1 MAPSFLVMINV
12 FLLFQ
17 LYNAYISF
25 NHFCPT
31 KLRKQIIPRI
41 DVVASLSSADVV
53 YDTNVSLKRFYKRS
67 VRAIVCS
74 CTFFLSNVIS
84 VLATTHPLED
94 PRSLYSSNIIV
105 AAADNDLPKFKTGK
119 LTVDGEASRIF
130 LKARQCESDG
140 DFQVAQQVTT

>member
-1 MAPSFLVMINV
+1 MAPTFLVMINV

-17 LYNAYISF
+17 LYDAYITI
-25 NHFCPT
+25 NHFCPI

-41 DVVASLSSADVV
+41 DVASLSSAEV
-53 YDTNVSLKRFYKRS
+53 YDTNVSFKRFYKRS

-105 AAADNDLPKFKTGK
+105 AAADNDLPKLQTGK
-119 LTVDGEASRIF
+119 LAVDGEASRIF

-140 DFQVAQQVTT
+140 DFQVAQQVTI